1 LRADAR
7 GQEQRLRT
15 GQVQFGLDVDWRDYG
30 ADRADLSGCQR
41 VVQFAD
47 FPQQPFI
54 DLAAGVVAGGLDCPA
69 FWVGGTGDDQQAAA
83 ALVGT
88 GDEGIRR
95 REPEIGVDSDGVG
108 FQRGAR
114 TKVGLRVS
122 ATASFSHRPFV
133 DHRRRAGAGHRWRKV
148 TAGTCG
154 CHPARLPGY

>member
-1 LRADAR
+1 VRAGREDPGDVLGGRPLRADAR

-54 DLAAGVVAGGLDCPA
+54 DLAAGVVAGGLDCAA

-95 REPEIGVDSDGVG
+95 REPEIGVDSDGTGPSSIIAAALAQDIDGGKSLLEHADVIPLG
-108 FQRGAR
+108 YP
-114 TKVGLRVS
+114 VIEC
-122 ATASFSHRPFV
+122 
-133 DHRRRAGAGHRWRKV
+133 V
-148 TAGTCG
+148 T
-154 CHPARLPGY
+154 